1 MNSTLKKYLESFL
14 KYILGISVVILLILS
29 IYLIT
34 TLIFYDQ
41 EIHEI
46 NVNGMIM
53 IFLIPV
59 FTIFLSKYFLKKLNQ

>member
-1 MNSTLKKYLESFL
+1 MNSTLKKYLKSFL
-14 KYILGISVVILLILS
+14 KYILAISSVILLILS
-29 IYLIT
+29 FYLII

-46 NVNGMIM
+46 DVNGMII

-59 FTIFLSKYFLKKLNQ
+59 FTIFISKYFLNKLK